1 MLLPPDNFGLVD
13 SGIYRCSKLDAIN
26 FAFLETLQLKSIA
39 ILDNETPV
47 MKNFENFMKLNGI
60 KAYRFENQAINTEIS
75 ESNTDWMVFTPDII
89 QKVFKV
95 LLNNN
100 NYNLLVIDKTNVM
113 IGLLRKVCKW
123 NYSKLATITLSSNAQ
138 GQRRLTHDMTD
149 RPPLIARASSRRF
162 SEDAMEVDDDDIDN
176 EENLLSASPKVPK
189 ALLKMA
195 ELRKKSKMSSDEASE
210 SPSHTKNVTVN
221 AEGTF
226 PGAWAQ
232 HDGFYTAGRV
242 FKNVETINVELPPEN
257 QLPEWFIVQRRAS
270 DKYPKDIKKRKSKGA
285 SSTGSSAPLV
295 QNNVGDTQS
304 TPDKWSDNNVTKS
317 AGNTPLSHL
326 TDNVRFTNYRPV
338 DVVSSVP
345 HSIEHRPQR
354 APLVPQVPLPQPIIS
369 PEPITTPALSP
380 MGISQLLSNRLPR
393 DPYRLS
399 YDELIAVI
407 HVCYFQPWLSY
418 PKDSVQWWR
427 LACDTV
433 RILMRQPPLSPD
445 EEFKEEQLRAWW
457 AVYIL
462 DRITSFS
469 FNMPLLMEDT
479 ELFEVYMPCDE
490 LFWIKSADAPIAPE
504 MDSNRRR
511 FVDYNHDVARGI
523 YGWFLPLAGLMA
535 KLDEYKRAQ
544 SSPRQLQSIIFAQHG
559 ILQHKILEMEKS
571 FEGQT
576 LLPNSDAESFMIDL
590 LYAKYINLAI
600 GFITQYIHSHAIIS
614 EFEDDMANDGYERLV
629 SCVEVLEQILKLE
642 PEMKRYPFLAGS
654 FLFTTGYAVLQII
667 NDNFKKSTRKKS
679 SRL

>member
-1 MLLPPDNFGLVD
+1 M
-13 SGIYRCSKLDAIN
+13 
-26 FAFLETLQLKSIA
+26 
-39 ILDNETPV
+39 
-47 MKNFENFMKLNGI
+47 
-60 KAYRFENQAINTEIS
+60 
-75 ESNTDWMVFTPDII
+75 
-89 QKVFKV
+89 
-95 LLNNN
+95 
-100 NYNLLVIDKTNVM
+100 NLTCTY
-113 IGLLRKVCKW
+113 LRK
-123 NYSKLATITLSSNAQ
+123 
-138 GQRRLTHDMTD
+138 
-149 RPPLIARASSRRF
+149 
-162 SEDAMEVDDDDIDN
+162 E
-176 EENLLSASPKVPK
+176 
-189 ALLKMA
+189 
-195 ELRKKSKMSSDEASE
+195 KKR
-210 SPSHTKNVTVN
+210 
-221 AEGTF
+221 G
-226 PGAWAQ
+226 
-232 HDGFYTAGRV
+232 
-242 FKNVETINVELPPEN
+242 
-257 QLPEWFIVQRRAS
+257 RAS

-326 TDNVRFTNYRPV
+326 ADNVRFTNYRPV

-380 MGISQLLSNRLPR
+380 MGISQLLSSIGSIMNPVYPVTPAADTSRYPLMLTIENDLRTLGIPLTVADELLEFYFGENDRPCTNVFSILRPSAVLSGKRPLHPTLLLTILTASTMHIDHWFFLGSRRKITYQMMYHMIQDRLPR

-667 NDNFKKSTRKKS
+667 NDVDHAHPTRINKFKYLVNTLVCVFEAVFIQFPAEFMRTLRNLLVRSLQDCEKLILLTDHMEQFKINAQKRKQALS
-679 SRL
+679 AYSWLPETGQGLAV